1 MEPSELE
8 PQYEPQNE
16 PQFDTPMDEGTDP
29 FGGEEVDLGIDQL
42 EQPPAQRSGLTQL
55 FSDKRVLVAT
65 AFLIG
70 WGIGLFVF
78 GWGWTPLQWT
88 DAGPQHLRT
97 DLQEDYVR
105 MVVDAYAVN
114 DNQILAEQR
123 LQELGL
129 EKSAELLALISIN
142 PGSQD
147 IEKVQQL
154 SALTGQDAGGGQQ
167 APIAGGEGVPSDNGG
182 TVTPIEEGGS
192 PAFLIACV
200 LIAVLGVGAGGVLYF
215 RRRSHRGEPTTVMQ
229 AQEITRSAPQ
239 TDYVAMGESQPIS
252 QWMTT
257 YLIGDDLFDD
267 SFSIDTPA
275 GEFMGECGVGI
286 ADTIGVGEPK
296 RVSAF
301 EIWLFD
307 KNDIQ
312 TITKVLLSEH
322 AFNDDA
328 VRERLSAK
336 GDPELSLPGHEVIL
350 ETETLQMVVRVVDMN
365 YGAGAL
371 PDNSFF
377 ERMTIEL
384 AIWQKK

>member
-8 PQYEPQNE
+8 PQYDPQNE
-16 PQFDTPMDEGTDP
+16 PQFDAPMDEEINP
-29 FGGEEVDLGIDQL
+29 FGGEEVDLGMGQL
-42 EQPPAQRSGLTQL
+42 EQPPAQRRSLLQL
-55 FSDKRVLVAT
+55 FSDKRVLVIV
-65 AFLIG
+65 AFVIG
-70 WGIGLFVF
+70 WIVGLFVF
-78 GWGWTPLQWT
+78 GWTLTPLQWT
-88 DAGPQHLRT
+88 NAGPQHLRT

-105 MVVDAYAVN
+105 MVVDAYNVN
-114 DNQILAEQR
+114 DNRNLAVQR
-123 LQELGL
+123 LNELGL
-129 EKSAELLALISIN
+129 EESAEILAKIGNN

-147 IEKVQQL
+147 IGKVQQL
-154 SALTGQDAGGGQQ
+154 SALIGRDTGGGQF
-167 APIAGGEGVPSDNGG
+167 PDAGGEGSSSTDDG
-182 TVTPIEEGGS
+182 TAASTEGGGYS
-192 PAFLIACV
+192 TLLLACTV
-200 LIAVLGVGAGGVLYF
+200 IAVLGVGVAGVIYF
-215 RRRSHRGEPTTVMQ
+215 RRRSRGGEPTTIMQ
-229 AQEITRSAPQ
+229 AQEITHAAPQ
-239 TDYVAMGESQPIS
+239 TDFVALGESQPIS

-312 TITKVLLSEH
+312 TVTKVLLSEH

-336 GDPELSLPGHEVIL
+336 GDPEMSLPGHEVIL
-350 ETETLQMVVRVVDMN
+350 ETETLQMVARVVDMN
-365 YGAGAL
+365 YGVGAL

-384 AIWQKK
+384 AIWQKN